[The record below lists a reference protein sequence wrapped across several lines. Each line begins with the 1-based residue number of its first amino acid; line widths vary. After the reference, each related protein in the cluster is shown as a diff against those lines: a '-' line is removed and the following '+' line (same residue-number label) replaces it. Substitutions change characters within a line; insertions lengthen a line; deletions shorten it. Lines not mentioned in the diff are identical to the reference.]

1 MNKTITSKEY
11 QERGRDQGRREKHQG
26 AAGKPLGGGRKGS
39 YHGNPCR
46 TDRIC
51 AGKAG
56 DGRLMEFSK
65 KWLLGSGIACVVL
78 TILCAFG
85 LPLVE
90 ITLAVI
96 AETTASSG
104 FYLWKA
110 KNENRSKYALKYIKS
125 LPETYTAEE
134 KARFLEIV
142 LKD

>member
-1 MNKTITSKEY
+1 
-11 QERGRDQGRREKHQG
+11 
-26 AAGKPLGGGRKGS
+26 
-39 YHGNPCR
+39 
-46 TDRIC
+46 
-51 AGKAG
+51 
-56 DGRLMEFSK
+56 MEFSK
-65 KWLLGSGIACVVL
+65 KWLLGSGIASAILV
-78 TILCAFG
+78 ILCAFG

-90 ITLAVI
+90 ITLAII

-110 KNENRSKYALKYIKS
+110 KNENRSKYAIKYIER

>member
-1 MNKTITSKEY
+1 
-11 QERGRDQGRREKHQG
+11 
-26 AAGKPLGGGRKGS
+26 
-39 YHGNPCR
+39 
-46 TDRIC
+46 
-51 AGKAG
+51 
-56 DGRLMEFSK
+56 MEFSK
-65 KWLLGSGIACVVL
+65 KWLFGSGIACVVL

-85 LPLVE
+85 LQLVE

>member
-1 MNKTITSKEY
+1 MLEVSN
-11 QERGRDQGRREKHQG
+11 
-26 AAGKPLGGGRKGS
+26 GGV
-39 YHGNPCR
+39 
-46 TDRIC
+46 
-51 AGKAG
+51 A
-56 DGRLMEFSK
+56 MEFSK
-65 KWLLGSGIACVVL
+65 KWLLGSGIASAILV
-78 TILCAFG
+78 ILCAFG

-90 ITLAVI
+90 IALALI

-110 KNENRSKYALKYIKS
+110 KNENRSKYAIRYIKS